1 MTNSFPTRRSS
12 DLCLRSFGRSTGAPD
27 MGNRKISVPPADDQ
41 AGETPPLP
49 PPAKADHYSREFW
62 SAAVTLV
69 LLAAVVALAAIG
81 LAVVLG
87 RFVRSE
93 EHTSELQS
101 LMRSSYAVFC
111 LKKKKQ
117 NKQIINNKQDKTKNK
132 YRDINTY
139 TIHNNYT

>member
-1 MTNSFPTRRSS
+1 MGPGALDFCGTPA
-12 DLCLRSFGRSTGAPD
+12 CLRSFGRSTGAPD

-87 RFVRSE
+87 RLDRKS
-93 EHTSELQS
+93 TRLN
-101 LMRSSYAVFC
+101 SS
-111 LKKKKQ
+111 
-117 NKQIINNKQDKTKNK
+117 
-132 YRDINTY
+132 
-139 TIHNNYT
+139 H